1 MTKQPKSRNPA
12 GLATKKP
19 IALRLTPCD
28 RAEAVRIS
36 EKLGVSMSLLAYRAY
51 RAGLPM
57 VTCQET
63 EPSSKARAKRGI
75 SRGGA
80 TKNRAAVSLSK

>member
-1 MTKQPKSRNPA
+1 MTKQTKSRNPA

-19 IALRLTPCD
+19 IALRLTPGD

-51 RAGLPM
+51 RAGLPE
-57 VTCQET
+57 VTAEAVEASS
-63 EPSSKARAKRGI
+63 EPHAKH
-75 SRGGA
+75 
-80 TKNRAAVSLSK
+80 LSK